1 MNTFIIAFPE
11 HNDRL
16 KLMNPATSDLESL
29 ASPYSIAQKSG
40 NTQSRA
46 SA

>member
-1 MNTFIIAFPE
+1 MNTFIIAFQE
-11 HNDRL
+11 HNDSL
-16 KLMNPATSDLESL
+16 KLMNPATRDLDSL
-29 ASPYSIAQKSG
+29 ANLYSIAQKSG